1 MAVPPAGDGEE
12 RKPTRA
18 AAEAAILSGESTPLP
33 EAAQRGGTDEALIA
47 EDEALM
53 VEEAAQALT
62 HGIDLRGL
70 RTATVI
76 RYSTSSHPLQAAVVD
91 CLRLEASGT
100 DDDTALLE
108 ALHTLPISTQAA
120 GRRRGAGGAQ
130 AGSHWMHRWKQSC
143 ARGPDL
149 PAELRAANAAFDA
162 AYVDFVRKVVLPNLA
177 DPRGILFQRRPTFR
191 CHLAGGGQPTG
202 RPHCDS
208 EYGHQRG
215 ELNFWLP
222 LTRVS
227 GSNSLYAESAP
238 GLADFASFE
247 LEYGECQRFWG
258 ARCLHFTKANET
270 SRTRVSFDFRVVP
283 RSCHVERSSDR
294 GFGIGFYTAMDA
306 EGRVGLGET

>member
-1 MAVPPAGDGEE
+1 MAVPPAGAGEE

-76 RYSTSSHPLQAAVVD
+76 RYSTGSHPLQAAVVD

-108 ALHTLPISTQAA
+108 ALHTLPISTQA

-143 ARGPDL
+143 ARGPHL
-149 PAELRAANAAFDA
+149 AAELRAANAAFDA